1 MCPGV
6 HLGYRI
12 LSFLALPLLCF
23 LPWLC
28 LASSAG
34 AGEIQT
40 TIDNILAAYGGK
52 QNILQVQTI
61 AAQGRI
67 DDFLRKVSGGYARTM
82 RRPGD
87 LRIDIMPER
96 GGEFRILSNNKGFQ
110 GSGQTFG
117 AASPLSTTSMRY
129 QYAYLDLP
137 MSLADGTAKVSDY
150 GVEALRGQKMEIL
163 WIDLDDAPRLKV
175 YIDFETHLI
184 RRVEAKFL
192 MGGMGS
198 SILGTEYD
206 NFKTVDGVVFP
217 LKLLNFASD
226 NNISLIS
233 ISRLTINNPIPD
245 KTFSASSH

>member
-1 MCPGV
+1 MCPGA
-6 HLGYRI
+6 HMGYRI
-12 LSFLALPLLCF
+12 RSFLALLLLWV

-28 LASSAG
+28 LSSSAG
-34 AGEIQT
+34 AGDIQS
-40 TIDNILAAYGGK
+40 TIESILAAYGGK

-67 DDFLRKVSGGYARTM
+67 DDFLRKSSGGYARTM
-82 RRPGD
+82 RRHGD

-96 GGEFRILSNNKGFQ
+96 GGEVRILSKNKGFQ
-110 GSGQTFG
+110 GSGQTFR
-117 AASPLSTTSMRY
+117 AASPLSTSSMRY
-129 QYAYLDLP
+129 QYGYLDLP
-137 MSLADGTAKVSDY
+137 MSLADGTAKVSEY
-150 GVEALRGQKMEIL
+150 GVDALRGRKMEIL

-206 NFKTVDGVVFP
+206 NFKTIDGVVFP
-217 LKLLNFASD
+217 LKLLNFAGD
-226 NNISLIS
+226 NYISVIT
-233 ISRLTINNPIPD
+233 ISRLTINKPIPD
-245 KTFSASSH
+245 TTFSTPSH